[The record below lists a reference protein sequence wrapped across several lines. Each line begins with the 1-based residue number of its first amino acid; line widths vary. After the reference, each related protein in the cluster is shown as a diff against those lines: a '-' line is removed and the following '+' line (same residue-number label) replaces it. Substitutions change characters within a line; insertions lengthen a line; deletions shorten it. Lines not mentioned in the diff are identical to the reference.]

1 MSEKLDGSVKGADTS
16 MEKIHTGKLDATLSE
31 LVAAAGQV
39 AFEYSNNDQEAY
51 NLARLALVEFIKKS
65 AHPFD
70 LDKDFEKVTSPSPLL
85 H

>member
-1 MSEKLDGSVKGADTS
+1 
-16 MEKIHTGKLDATLSE
+16 MENPRTGKLDATLDE
-31 LVAAAGQV
+31 LVAAVGQV

-51 NLARLALVEFIKKS
+51 NLARLALVEIIKKS

-70 LDKDFEKVTSPSPLL
+70 LDKDFEKLVSPSTLL